1 MFNTKAS
8 SVGDVNNGFFE
19 LKFFND
25 GVYLI
30 VHPPIENGKKVE
42 TREVIEKINR
52 KQIRNFNKE
61 AVEFAVAKANKVPV
75 KIAEAQQ
82 EVKIDATATVMTSP
96 DKMKAF
102 ITISPPE
109 GGGNTLS
116 KDKLIAL
123 LKEKGVV
130 YGINNEI
137 IESLAKNPVYNKMV
151 CVAEGTLPVNGENG
165 KIKFHFDINKKYAP
179 RILEDGSVNFREL
192 GLIEIATKGQVLC
205 TLIPPTPGIPGKT
218 VAGTDIPAK
227 NGKPA
232 ILPKGKNV
240 EISEDGM
247 TLVSSIDGQV
257 SYIDGKV
264 NVFATYEVPADVD
277 NSTGNIS
284 FIGNVIIRGNVLSGF
299 IVEAGGDVE
308 VMGVVEGALIKAGG
322 NIILRRGMHGHGK
335 GSLISGGDIVAKYIE
350 HSNVEAKNDIKAE
363 AIMHSNVK
371 CGNKLELSGRKGL
384 LVGGTCKVGKEIIAK
399 VIGSYMATVTEIEV
413 GVDPAVR
420 ERYKQIKADINNI
433 ETDLKKADQAINILK
448 KLEAANALTPE
459 KQDMLV
465 KTVRTKIFLSNKLNE
480 LKEELI
486 QVEAILQQE
495 GQGKVRVYNTI
506 YPGTK
511 VTIGK
516 SSMNVKENLQ
526 YCILYSDGA
535 DVRIGPVG

>member
-1 MFNTKAS
+1 MFTTKS
-8 SVGDVNNGFFE
+8 SSFGDVNNGFFE
-19 LKFFND
+19 LKFFSD

-30 VHPPIENGKKVE
+30 VHPPVENGKKVE

-61 AVEFAVAKANKVPV
+61 AIEFAVTKANKIPV

-82 EVKIDATATVMTSP
+82 EVKIDATASVMTSP
-96 DKMKAF
+96 DKMKAY

-109 GGGNTLS
+109 GGGRMLS
-116 KDKLIAL
+116 KDELLAL
-123 LKEKGVV
+123 LQEKGIVF
-130 YGINNEI
+130 GINNEV
-137 IESLAKNPVYNKMV
+137 IENLSKNPVYNKMI
-151 CVAEGTLPVNGENG
+151 CVAEGVLPVNGENG
-165 KIKFHFDINKKYAP
+165 KVKFHFDINKKYAP
-179 RILEDGSVNFREL
+179 RILEDGSVNYREL

-205 TLIPPTPGIPGKT
+205 TLIPPTPGTPGKT
-218 VAGTDIPAK
+218 VVGTDIPAK

-247 TLVSSIDGQV
+247 SLVSTIDGQV
-257 SYIDGKV
+257 SYVDGKV

-299 IVEAGGDVE
+299 KVEAGGDVE
-308 VMGVVEGALIKAGG
+308 IMGVVEAALIKAEG
-322 NIILRRGMHGHGK
+322 NIILRRGMHGLGK

-399 VIGSYMATVTEIEV
+399 YIGSYMATVTEIEV

-420 ERYKQIKADINNI
+420 ERYKQLKLDINAI
-433 ETDLKKADQAINILK
+433 ESDIKKADQAINILK

-459 KQDMLV
+459 KHSMLL
-465 KTVRTKIFLSNKLNE
+465 KTVRTKVYLNTKFSE

-486 QVEAILQQE
+486 QLEAVLQQE

-506 YPGTK
+506 FPGTR

-516 SSMNVKENLQ
+516 SSMQVKENLQ
-526 YCILYSDGA
+526 YCVLYSDGA
-535 DVRIGPVG
+535 DVRIGSIG